1 MDGALTMKEKIVRI
15 GGGAGFWGDSE
26 TSAVQLVRSGQVDYL
41 IFDYLAEIT
50 MSLLARVMARKPELG
65 YVPDFIDPVMR
76 SIIHEVAERN
86 IRVVAN
92 AGGINPQGCRDALAK
107 LAAEAGVKLRIAA
120 VLGDNLSARA
130 DEMRANGVGEME
142 TGEPLPPKLMS
153 MNAYLGA
160 RPIAQALDAGAQVVI
175 TGRCTD
181 SALTLGPLLHE
192 YGWRDDQYDLLAQ
205 GSLCGHL
212 IECNAQVTG
221 GGFTDWEQVEGLDNM
236 GSPIAECRADG
247 SFVITKPEGTGG
259 LVVPA
264 SVGEQMLY
272 EIGDPRAY
280 LLPDVSVDLTGVV
293 MEQDGRNRVRVTG
306 AKGRPPTSTYKV
318 CATYQDGWRATTVF
332 TQAGGKAGKKG
343 RVMAEA
349 ILTKT
354 RRMFRERGLQDYT
367 ETSIEVIGAE
377 DTYEAAWRQHYL
389 PREVQTKLAVKH
401 TQKEAV
407 EIFSREIA
415 PAALAMAPGMT
426 GFFAGRPGVSPVV
439 RLFSCLVDKA
449 EVPATI
455 DLDGAAQPV
464 QVPLEGGFDAAA
476 LRDGLGVQGEIPG
489 GPRVRV
495 PLVELAYGRS
505 GDKGDHANI
514 GLIARQPEFVPFL
527 RQIVTEELVGAYFAQ
542 YLRGKVRRWE
552 LPGTHAFNFM
562 LYNALGGGGVAS
574 LRMDPQAKTY
584 AQMLLD
590 LPVEVPEA
598 WVRRYDMETLPATA

>member
-1 MDGALTMKEKIVRI
+1 
-15 GGGAGFWGDSE
+15 
-26 TSAVQLVRSGQVDYL
+26 
-41 IFDYLAEIT
+41 
-50 MSLLARVMARKPELG
+50 
-65 YVPDFIDPVMR
+65 
-76 SIIHEVAERN
+76 
-86 IRVVAN
+86 
-92 AGGINPQGCRDALAK
+92 
-107 LAAEAGVKLRIAA
+107 
-120 VLGDNLSARA
+120 
-130 DEMRANGVGEME
+130 
-142 TGEPLPPKLMS
+142 
-153 MNAYLGA
+153 
-160 RPIAQALDAGAQVVI
+160 VI

-236 GSPIAECRADG
+236 GSPIAECHADG
-247 SFVITKPEGTGG
+247 SFVITKPQGTGG

-280 LLPDVSVDLTGVV
+280 LLPDVTVDLTGVV
-293 MEQDGRNRVRVTG
+293 MEQDGRDRVRVSG
-306 AKGRPPTSTYKV
+306 ARGRPPTGTYKV

-349 ILTKT
+349 ILAKT
-354 RRMFRERGLQDYT
+354 RRMFRERGLEDYA

-377 DTYEAAWRQHYL
+377 DTYEAAWRQRYL

-401 TQKEAV
+401 MQKEAV

-426 GFFAGRPGVSPVV
+426 GFFAGRPGVTPVV
-439 RLFSCLVDKA
+439 RLFSCLVAKA
-449 EVPATI
+449 DVPVSI
-455 DLDGAAQPV
+455 DMEGAAQPV
-464 QVPLEGGFDAAA
+464 AVPLQGGFDPAQ
-476 LRDGLGVQGEIPG
+476 LRDGVGVQGEIPA

-495 PLVELAYGRS
+495 PLVQLAYGRS

-514 GLIARQPEFVPFL
+514 GLIARRPEFVPFL
-527 RQIVTEELVGAYFAQ
+527 RQTVTEDVVAAYFAQ
-542 YLRGKVRRWE
+542 YVRGKVRRWE

-590 LPVEVPEA
+590 LPVEVPEIWA
-598 WVRRYDMETLPATA
+598 MRYDMETLPATA